1 MPEEEP
7 KSHNVFLY
15 ILLISCAVVIAT
27 SFYFFYFKKD
37 YNFIVETA
45 CDNTKETCFYRDCSI
60 DGECPP
66 NNLSYYNQYTIKA
79 RDFSACVNEDCTSA
93 IQSGAVQGEKTE
105 CTEEDIT
112 NEVCVAPEPAEEEI
126 VIPVVEEVKVNKKK

>member
-37 YNFIVETA
+37 YNFIVETK
-45 CDNTKETCFYRDCSI
+45 CDPTAQTCFYRDCSI
-60 DGECPP
+60 TDNCPP
-66 NNLSYYNQYTIKA
+66 NNLSYYSVYTLKAKDFNQCI
-79 RDFSACVNEDCTSA
+79 NEDCTDFCSLNTGMC
-93 IQSGAVQGEKTE
+93 IKTE
-105 CTEEDIT
+105 CTESDISDGT
-112 NEVCVAPEPAEEEI
+112 CVLPESINYNNTITPN
-126 VIPVVEEVKVNKKK
+126 PLN